1 MKKILVLLALLLTS
15 YNAQA
20 ACEEVY
26 SPYSGN
32 YLGCKVKKGDKL
44 LKSKWISPVINIY
57 SNDRYEGV
65 TLFEFDV
72 DEIGRYRARTLI
84 RSANKDCLTYGGE
97 WGTQLYKVDQYTYAA
112 WDEFG
117 VAHYVIHVSMDG
129 QTASSYLSAG
139 PTINNIS
146 ERNTFYRRPKNY
158 TADQL
163 LRISQ
168 PLMCK

>member
-1 MKKILVLLALLLTS
+1 MKKLIAILTALIS
-15 YNAQA
+15 FNAYS

-32 YLGCKVKKGDKL
+32 YLGCKIKKGDKIL
-44 LKSKWISPVINIY
+44 NSKWISPVINIY
-57 SNDRYEGV
+57 GNDKHEGV
-65 TLFEFDV
+65 TLFEIDS
-72 DEIGRYRARTLI
+72 EGRYKARTLI
-84 RSANKDCLTYGGE
+84 RHANKECLSYGGV
-97 WGTQLYKVDQYTYAA
+97 WGSQLYKVDPYTYAA

-117 VAHYVIHVSMDG
+117 VAHYLIHVSMDG

-158 TADQL
+158 TLDQI
-163 LRISQ
+163 LRVSQ